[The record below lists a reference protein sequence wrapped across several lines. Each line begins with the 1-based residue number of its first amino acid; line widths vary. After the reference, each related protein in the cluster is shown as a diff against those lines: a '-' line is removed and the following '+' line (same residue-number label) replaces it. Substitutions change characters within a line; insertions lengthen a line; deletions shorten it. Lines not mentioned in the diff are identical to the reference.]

1 MQKFFPNLVNLQ
13 VYRVE
18 KVGIYLLYLSKK
30 SIFKFFVTKNL
41 MVSQKKIYAPVMM
54 SDQFGV
60 RFKMFL
66 IVELTKLGGQNFK
79 LDLISEN
86 V

>member
-1 MQKFFPNLVNLQ
+1 MLCIINLVQWQ

-18 KVGIYLLYLSKK
+18 KVGKYLLSLSRK
-30 SIFKFFVTKNL
+30 SIFKIFVTKKL
-41 MVSQKKIYAPVMM
+41 MYAEKKIHAPGMM

-60 RFKMFL
+60 RFKMFP

-79 LDLISEN
+79 LGLYSEN
-86 V
+86 F